1 MITGL
6 INFTTLAFD
15 KSINWLDVLMLIAT
29 SASAIGTIA
38 LAVFGYKALNPWK
51 KELEYK
57 HKAEFIAQAKFL
69 LLCMDNFYGDGKID
83 DKIRNLTPIEKP
95 YWKPFFENE
104 VDRYTK
110 EVNIIYKNLLTQEAY
125 IDGLKIKVR
134 RNIIRE
140 FLKIIALYKD
150 KLSLIATAKLNFCHT
165 ENKTSQASFGIYEE
179 NSKKLVKIKKKA
191 HKLYKKVKNI

>member
-57 HKAEFIAQAKFL
+57 HKAEFIAQAKLL

-83 DKIRNLTPIEKP
+83 DKIRNLTSIEKP
-95 YWKPFFENE
+95 YWQPFFEKE
-104 VDRYTK
+104 VDQYTK
-110 EVNIIYKNLLTQEAY
+110 EVNAIYKNLLTQEAY
-125 IDGLKIKVR
+125 LDGLKIKVR

-140 FLKIIALYKD
+140 FLNRIDLYKD
-150 KLSLIATAKLNFCHT
+150 KLSLLAVAKLNFCHT
-165 ENKTSQASFGIYEE
+165 ANKMCQASIDIYEE
-179 NSKKLVKIKKKA
+179 NSKELVKIKKKA
-191 HKLYKKVKNI
+191 HELYKKVKNL